1 MYREGM
7 RDMKAGFTAANP
19 SLVGV
24 DWSFVLAESEEI
36 MAEDPPEEGEVTGAA
51 RDLEDVI
58 VLDDQVT
65 DDDQVAETEPQLP
78 AEPLPIEPAQ
88 AAATAEPE
96 PSQMTA
102 DQEQPEPPAA

>member
-24 DWSFVLAESEEI
+24 DWSFVPAESEET

-58 VLDDQVT
+58 IL
-65 DDDQVAETEPQLP
+65 DDQVAETEPPLV
-78 AEPLPIEPAQ
+78 EPLPTEPTQ

-96 PSQMTA
+96 PGQMTA